1 MRIGKL
7 NNPNK
12 LVVVNP
18 RKYLIDWENDGGSK
32 LEVSFR
38 DLIYP
43 YWKFQLILYQF
54 RIPGSL
60 LRFDFFNLNKKLIVE
75 IDGSQ
80 HDKFNKHFHNNSR
93 HNYLNAIKRD
103 LQKEEWCE
111 QNNIKMLRLNQEDL
125 YNFSIPYIEKNYN
138 INIL

>member
-1 MRIGKL
+1 MRLGKL

-12 LVVVNP
+12 LVFINP
-18 RKYLIDWENDGGSK
+18 KKYLIDWENDGSSK
-32 LEVSFR
+32 PEICFR

-43 YWKFQLILYQF
+43 YWKNYIILFQF
-54 RIPGSL
+54 RIPGSR
-60 LRFDFFNLNKKLIVE
+60 LRIDFFNLNKKLIVE

-93 HNYLNAIKRD
+93 NNYLNSIKRD
-103 LQKEEWCE
+103 LDKEKWCE
-111 QNNIKMLRLNQEDL
+111 ENNIKVLRLNEQDL
-125 YNFSIPYIEKNYN
+125 FNFSISYVEKNYN